1 MSFDQIKNYEFLNLN
16 QQQELEDFNYSLFE
30 YL

>member
-1 MSFDQIKNYEFLNLN
+1 MSFDQIKNYEFLNLI

>member
-1 MSFDQIKNYEFLNLN
+1 MSFDQIKDYEFLNLN

>member
-1 MSFDQIKNYEFLNLN
+1 MTFDQIKNYEFLNLI